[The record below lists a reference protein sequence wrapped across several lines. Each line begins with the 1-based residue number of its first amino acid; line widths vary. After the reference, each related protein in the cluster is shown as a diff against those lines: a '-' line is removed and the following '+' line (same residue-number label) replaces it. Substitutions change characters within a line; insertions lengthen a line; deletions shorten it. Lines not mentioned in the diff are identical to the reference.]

1 MDAVTYLMLV
11 NDMIHGLYPEA
22 VTVGE
27 DVSFYNH
34 RSGYFVLYA
43 YTIVTFRLV
52 VCQHS
57 AFLSK
62 MVALDLTTVYTWP

>member
-27 DVSFYNH
+27 DVSFLNT
-34 RSGYFVLYA
+34 LI
-43 YTIVTFRLV
+43 T
-52 VCQHS
+52 
-57 AFLSK
+57 
-62 MVALDLTTVYTWP
+62 TTVLAIL